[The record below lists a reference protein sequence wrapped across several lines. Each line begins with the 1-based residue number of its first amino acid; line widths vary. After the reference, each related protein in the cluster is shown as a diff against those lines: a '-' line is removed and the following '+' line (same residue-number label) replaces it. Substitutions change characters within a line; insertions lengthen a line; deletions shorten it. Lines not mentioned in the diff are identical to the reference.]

1 MTLRS
6 FPYGKI
12 DRVAGVEH
20 YASGGYIY
28 QASHWLRID
37 HVIGEVKMPD
47 EADKRTIGRL
57 SIYRHVNL
65 TVLRFS
71 SLSHISQMVSVIRIG
86 ARTSES

>member
-1 MTLRS
+1 
-6 FPYGKI
+6 
-12 DRVAGVEH
+12 
-20 YASGGYIY
+20 
-28 QASHWLRID
+28 
-37 HVIGEVKMPD
+37 MPD